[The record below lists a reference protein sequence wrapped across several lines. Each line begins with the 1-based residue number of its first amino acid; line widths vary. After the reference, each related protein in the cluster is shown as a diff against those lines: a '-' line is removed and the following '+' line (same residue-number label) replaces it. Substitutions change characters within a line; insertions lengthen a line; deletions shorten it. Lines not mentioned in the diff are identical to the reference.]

1 MPAVRPLAI
10 ALAVASLAF
19 LFAGPAAANERH
31 FTYTY
36 ESAVLPAGGKE
47 LEVWS
52 TARIGR
58 EDYFVRFDERLE
70 FEVGLTDALQTAF
83 YLNWTAV
90 TADVAPDTRES
101 VTEFTGVSSEWKLKL
116 MDPVAD
122 AVGLGLY
129 GELAGGT
136 DEAEIEGKLI
146 IDKQVGDLLVAGNLV
161 LANEWELEPEETET
175 EQEVELVLAGAY
187 FLRPGLSAGL
197 ELRNHNEIV
206 EGEWEHSALF
216 LGPVVGYATD
226 DWWATITL
234 LPQLPALKKEGDGSR
249 VLDEHEKLEA
259 RLLFSFHLD

>member
-1 MPAVRPLAI
+1 MSAVRPLAP
-10 ALAVASLAF
+10 ALAVAFTSL
-19 LFAGPAAANERH
+19 LPGAADANERH

-47 LEVWS
+47 IEVW
-52 TARIGR
+52 TTPRIGK

-70 FEVGLTDALQTAF
+70 FEVGLTDQLMTAF

-90 TADVAPDTRES
+90 TADVAPDMRES
-101 VTEFTGVSSEWKLKL
+101 VTEFSGVSSEWKLKL

-129 GELAGGT
+129 GELSGGT
-136 DEAEIEGKLI
+136 EDYEAEAKLI
-146 IDKQVGDLLVAGNLV
+146 IDKQVGDLLLAGNLV

-175 EQEVELVLAGAY
+175 EQEVEIDLSAAY
-187 FLRPGLSAGL
+187 FIRSGFSAGV
-197 ELRNHNEIV
+197 ELRNHNEIL

-216 LGPVVGYATD
+216 FGPVFGYATD
-226 DWWATITL
+226 GWWAAVTI

-249 VLDEHEKLEA
+249 VLDDHEKLEA
-259 RLLFSFHLD
+259 RILFSFHL